1 VVDKAVLANKIA
13 SVKDA
18 VATPAASGLRNLIAH
33 QYGALDLARIHEI
46 ASSSL
51 EDLLDFCEAL
61 ARKA

>member
-1 VVDKAVLANKIA
+1 LRLA
-13 SVKDA
+13 
-18 VATPAASGLRNLIAH
+18 AASGLRNLIAH